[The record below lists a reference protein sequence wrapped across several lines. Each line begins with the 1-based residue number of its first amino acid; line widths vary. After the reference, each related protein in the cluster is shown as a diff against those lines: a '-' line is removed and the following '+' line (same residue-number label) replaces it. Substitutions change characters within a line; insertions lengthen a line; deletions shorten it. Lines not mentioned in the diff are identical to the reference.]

1 MKTSQ
6 ASIPSEK
13 GLDHSLSLL
22 KDGYLFIHKR
32 AQDFQSDI
40 FKTRLMGEEAI
51 CLRGEDGA
59 KVFYDNDKFKR
70 EGAAPKRVQK
80 TLFGEDAIQSM
91 DGEAHRHRKQLFMSL
106 MSRERLQELNEITRA
121 QWLLYIKKWE
131 TQKKI
136 VLFDEMEAML
146 TKVACEW
153 AGVPL
158 EEKEVEKRTKDFGDM
173 IDAFGAVG
181 VRHARGRSARKRTEA
196 WITSLI
202 EEVRSEQRSPRES
215 TALYQMA
222 WHKELDGTLMDA
234 KMAAIELINVI
245 RPTVAVG
252 RFITFGAVG
261 LHEFPKERE
270 KLMQD
275 QDGTYS
281 HLFTQEV
288 RRYYPFAPFTGA
300 RVKKD
305 FTWNSHQFKENTLV
319 LLDIYGTNRHPK
331 LWESPN
337 EFRPERFK
345 GWEGSP
351 FSFIPQGGGDEHKG
365 HRCAGEWITIELM
378 KISLSQLAQNI
389 TYDVPKQD
397 LTYDLSRMPSI
408 PKSRFIIQNV
418 RRQQQ

>member
-6 ASIPSEK
+6 ANIPSEK

-351 FSFIPQGGGDEHKG
+351 FSFIPQGGGDENKG

-397 LTYDLSRMPSI
+397 LSYDLSRMPSI
-408 PKSRFIIQNV
+408 PKSRFIIQDV
-418 RRQQQ
+418 RRRQ